1 MGRAPLRSSAVAS
14 ATRFRVIAA
23 LIAVLV
29 GVAGAS
35 LAHAATTKRTTPP
48 KQKVVRVP
56 QGFVGVNVDPFV
68 FGTDAPIDLSQQFN
82 LMVSS
87 GVESVRAVFSWAAA
101 QPFKTPAD
109 VPVDQQDRFAT
120 TVGGVP
126 TDFSTTDQIVGDA
139 AQRHLTVLPIVLYS
153 PIWDARANRN
163 GFEPPQRTAP
173 YASYLTALIGRY
185 GPHGSYWRSHPGV
198 PKVPIRMWQIW
209 NEQNLS
215 TYWTQPFAKTYVPL
229 LKAAH
234 DAIKKADP
242 GAKVVLGALT
252 NTAWTSLGQ
261 VYRVKGARSL
271 FDVVAF
277 NGFTKHVS
285 GVLAYMRLTRR
296 AMSHFKDGKKPLIAS
311 EVSWPSAQ
319 GKSRDQFDFDTTEAG
334 QARNIAA
341 VMPMLGAERTQLR
354 LIAFY
359 IYTWVGP
366 EGKDSEAFQYA
377 GLLRYQFGSVSAKPA
392 LAAFRRQALL
402 LELCQDKG
410 SAATKCTKAAKAPR

>member
-1 MGRAPLRSSAVAS
+1 MGRTQLRSSARAF
-14 ATRFRVIAA
+14 ATRFRVVAA
-23 LIAVLV
+23 LIAVLLAA
-29 GVAGAS
+29 AGAS
-35 LAHAATTKRTTPP
+35 LAHAATKQSPPPP

-56 QGFVGVNVDPFV
+56 QGFIGVNVDPFV
-68 FGTDAPIDLSQQFN
+68 FGSDATIDLSQQFN

-87 GVESVRAVFSWAAA
+87 GVESVRAVFNWSAA

-109 VPVDQQDRFAT
+109 VPSGQQDKFAK

-153 PIWDARANRN
+153 PFWDSRANKN
-163 GFEPPQRTAP
+163 GFDPPQRTAP
-173 YASYLTALIGRY
+173 YAAYLTALIGRY

-209 NEQNLS
+209 NEPNLS
-215 TYWTQPFAKTYVPL
+215 TYWTQPFAKTYIPL

-242 GAKVVLGALT
+242 GAKVVLAALT
-252 NTAWTSLGQ
+252 NAAWRSIGQ
-261 VYRVKGARSL
+261 VYAIRNARNL
-271 FDVVAF
+271 FDVVAV
-277 NGFTKHVS
+277 NGFTKHVP
-285 GVLAYMRLTRR
+285 GVLTYMRLMRH
-296 AMSHFKDGKKPLIAS
+296 AMSHFKDGKKPLIAT

-319 GKSRDQFDFDTTEAG
+319 GKSRDHFDFDTTEAG

-341 VMPMLGAERTQLR
+341 VVPMLGAQRTQLR

-359 IYTWVGP
+359 IYTWVSP

-377 GLLRYQFGSVSAKPA
+377 GLLRYADGSVSAKPA
-392 LAAFRRQALL
+392 LAAFRRQALA

-410 SAATKCTKAAKAPR
+410 SAATKCAKATKAPK